1 MLSCPGISPVVT
13 SNPVEHSCYQCGAT
27 VDEGIAFCPQCN
39 APQIRVAVGDAIASP
54 MIDSSLEIKPPGSYK
69 NGIQLTALQ
78 WHYALPAAALAGLI
92 AAVMMLIPV
101 GAFGLGML
109 ASGALAVMFYRRRNP
124 VANVTPGIGARLG
137 ALSGALGFGIFAIF
151 TATEMLIFRSGG
163 QLRDALL
170 QAIQQSAARS
180 SDPQAQQ
187 MLEYLKTPQGL
198 ALMMGL
204 GLIVMGLAFLIF
216 SSLGGALAA
225 ALLRRKDRH

>member
-1 MLSCPGISPVVT
+1 M
-13 SNPVEHSCYQCGAT
+13 EHSCYQCGAA

-39 APQIRVAVGDAIASP
+39 APQIRVAVGDAITSP
-54 MIDSSLEIKPPGSYK
+54 TIDSGLEIKPSGSYT
-69 NGIQLTALQ
+69 NTSQITALQ
-78 WHYALPAAALAGLI
+78 WSYALPAAALAGLI
-92 AAVMMLIPV
+92 AAVMMLIPG

-109 ASGALAVMFYRRRNP
+109 ASGALAVLFYRRRNP

-151 TATEMLIFRSGG
+151 TAAGMLIFRSGG

-187 MLEYLKTPQGL
+187 MLEYLKSPQGL
-198 ALMMGL
+198 ALMMAL
-204 GLIVMGLAFLIF
+204 GLIVMGVAFLIF

>member
-1 MLSCPGISPVVT
+1 M
-13 SNPVEHSCYQCGAT
+13 EHSCYRCGAA
-27 VDEGIAFCPQCN
+27 VDEGILFCQQCN
-39 APQIRVAVGDAIASP
+39 APQIRVAAGEAITIPAIDPELGIKSP
-54 MIDSSLEIKPPGSYK
+54 ESYT
-69 NGIQLTALQ
+69 NTPQITALQ
-78 WHYALPAAALAGLI
+78 WSYALPAAALAGLI

-124 VANVTPGIGARLG
+124 VANVTPGMGARLG

-151 TATEMLIFRSGG
+151 TAIEMLIFRSGG

-187 MLEYLKTPQGL
+187 VLEYLKSPQGL
-198 ALMMGL
+198 ALMMVL
-204 GLIVMGLAFLIF
+204 GFIMMGLAFLIF

-225 ALLRRKDRH
+225 ALMRRKDRH

>member
-1 MLSCPGISPVVT
+1 M
-13 SNPVEHSCYQCGAT
+13 EHSCYRCGAA
-27 VDEGIAFCPQCN
+27 VDEGITFCPQCN
-39 APQIRVAVGDAIASP
+39 APQIRVIAGEAITSP
-54 MIDSSLEIKPPGSYK
+54 AIDSDLDVKTPGFHA
-69 NGIQLTALQ
+69 NGPQVSALQ
-78 WHYALPAAALAGLI
+78 WPYALPAAALAGLI

-124 VANVTPGIGARLG
+124 VASVTPGMGARLG

-151 TATEMLIFRSGG
+151 TAIGMLIFRSGG

-216 SSLGGALAA
+216 SSLGGALTA
-225 ALLRRKDRH
+225 ALLRRKDRV

>member
-27 VDEGIAFCPQCN
+27 IDEGIAFCPQCN
-39 APQIRVAVGDAIASP
+39 APQIRVAVGDAIASST
-54 MIDSSLEIKPPGSYK
+54 IDSGLEIKPPGSYK
-69 NGIQLTALQ
+69 DGLQLTALQ

-198 ALMMGL
+198 ALMMVM

>member
-1 MLSCPGISPVVT
+1 MGEAISIP
-13 SNPVEHSCYQCGAT
+13 A
-27 VDEGIAFCPQCN
+27 
-39 APQIRVAVGDAIASP
+39 
-54 MIDSSLEIKPPGSYK
+54 MDSDSEIKSPESYT
-69 NGIQLTALQ
+69 NRPNIAALQ
-78 WHYALPAAALAGLI
+78 WSYALPAAALAGLI
-92 AAVMMLIPV
+92 AAVMMLIPI

-124 VANVTPGIGARLG
+124 VANVTPAMGARLG
-137 ALSGALGFGIFAIF
+137 ALSGTLGFGIFAIF
-151 TATEMLIFRSGG
+151 TAAEMLIFRSGG

-187 MLEYLKTPQGL
+187 ILEYLKSPQGL
-198 ALMMGL
+198 LLMMVL
-204 GLIVMGLAFLIF
+204 GLVVMGLAFLIF

>member
-1 MLSCPGISPVVT
+1 
-13 SNPVEHSCYQCGAT
+13 VEHSCYQCGVA
-27 VDEGIAFCPQCN
+27 VEEGIAFCPQCN

-54 MIDSSLEIKPPGSYK
+54 TIDSGLEIKPPGSYK
-69 NGIQLTALQ
+69 NGLQLTALQ

-124 VANVTPGIGARLG
+124 VANVTPGVGARLG

-151 TATEMLIFRSGG
+151 TAIEMLIFRSGG

-187 MLEYLKTPQGL
+187 ILEYLKTPQGL
-198 ALMMGL
+198 ALMMVL

>member
-39 APQIRVAVGDAIASP
+39 APQIRVAVADAIASST
-54 MIDSSLEIKPPGSYK
+54 IDSGLEIKPPGSYK

-124 VANVTPGIGARLG
+124 VANVTPGAGARLG
-137 ALSGALGFGIFAIF
+137 ALSGALGFCIFAIF
-151 TATEMLIFRSGG
+151 TAIEMLIFRSGG

-187 MLEYLKTPQGL
+187 ILEYLKTPQGL
-198 ALMMGL
+198 ALMMVL

-216 SSLGGALAA
+216 ASLGGALAA

>member
-1 MLSCPGISPVVT
+1 
-13 SNPVEHSCYQCGAT
+13 VEHSCYQCGAA

-39 APQIRVAVGDAIASP
+39 APQIRVAVGDAITSP
-54 MIDSSLEIKPPGSYK
+54 TIDSGLEIKPSGSYT
-69 NGIQLTALQ
+69 NTSQITALQ
-78 WHYALPAAALAGLI
+78 WSYALPSAALAGLI
-92 AAVMMLIPV
+92 AAVMMLIPG

-109 ASGALAVMFYRRRNP
+109 ASGALAVLFYRRRNP

-151 TATEMLIFRSGG
+151 TAAGMLIFRTGG

-187 MLEYLKTPQGL
+187 AVEYLKSPQGL
-198 ALMMGL
+198 ALMMAL
-204 GLIVMGLAFLIF
+204 GLIGVCLAFMVF
-216 SSLGGALAA
+216 SSLGAALAA
-225 ALLRRKDRH
+225 ALLRRKDRL

>member
-13 SNPVEHSCYQCGAT
+13 SNPVEHSCYQCGAA

-54 MIDSSLEIKPPGSYK
+54 TIDSGLEIKPPGSYK
-69 NGIQLTALQ
+69 DGLQLTALQ
-78 WHYALPAAALAGLI
+78 WHHALPAAALAGLI

-198 ALMMGL
+198 ALMMVL

-225 ALLRRKDRH
+225 ALLRRKERH